1 MAKKKPTS
9 EAPVIESLSRISRA
23 SVLKHTKKDWNEW
36 ITILDRAEARS
47 WSHQELT
54 RFLRARHHLTPWWQQ
69 CVAIGYET
77 HIGRRIEGQNLKGEF
92 SVTVTKSLHVD
103 QKTAWARLVSSEGLE
118 AWLRPL
124 SPVALGP
131 KETFETEDGFFGEV
145 RVFKKGERFR
155 LRWQD
160 PDWPKHS
167 VVQLMILP
175 RPKGRDGK
183 GRSIFV
189 VMHEGLANARIR
201 ESMRARWREAIDRY
215 MAPL

>member
-1 MAKKKPTS
+1 MAKTAATNEP
-9 EAPVIESLSRISRA
+9 PIETLSRISRA
-23 SVLKHTKKDWNEW
+23 SVLKHTKKDWNQW
-36 ITILDRAEARS
+36 IAILDRAGARP

-54 RFLRARHHLTPWWQQ
+54 RFLRAKHRLTPWWQQ

-103 QKTAWARLVSSEGLE
+103 GKTAWARLVSPEGIA
-118 AWLRPL
+118 AWLLPL

-160 PDWPKHS
+160 PDWPKHT
-167 VVQLMILP
+167 VVQIMIIA

-183 GRSIFV
+183 GRSLLGI
-189 VMHEGLANARIR
+189 MHEGLSSARLR
-201 ESMRARWREAIDRY
+201 ESMRARWREAVDRY
-215 MAPL
+215 LATL